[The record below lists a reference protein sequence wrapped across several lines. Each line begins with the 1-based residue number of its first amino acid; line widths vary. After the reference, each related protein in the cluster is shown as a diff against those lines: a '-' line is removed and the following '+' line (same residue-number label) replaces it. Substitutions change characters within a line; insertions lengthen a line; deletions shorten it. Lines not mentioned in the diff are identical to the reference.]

1 MFGGGLGGFGSVND
15 FGDAIAILL
24 QLLWLAILIRALLS
38 WFSPNPSN
46 PLVQALDAIT
56 EPILQPLRQVIPRIG
71 MLDVSPLIALLLLG
85 FLAQL
90 VRDSGF

>member
-24 QLLWLAILIRALLS
+24 QLLWLAILVRALLS
-38 WFSPNPSN
+38 WFSPDPSN

-56 EPILQPLRQVIPRIG
+56 EPILQPLRQIIPRIG
-71 MLDVSPLIALLLLG
+71 MLDITPLIALLVLG
-85 FLAQL
+85 FMAQL
-90 VRDSGF
+90 VRESGF

>member
-1 MFGGGLGGFGSVND
+1 MFGGGLGGFGSIHDV
-15 FGDAIAILL
+15 GDVIALLL
-24 QLLWLAILIRALLS
+24 QLLWFAILIRALLS

-56 EPILQPLRQVIPRIG
+56 EPILQPLRQIIPRIG
-71 MLDVSPLIALLLLG
+71 MLDITPLVALLVIG

-90 VRDSGF
+90 VRNSGF

>member
-1 MFGGGLGGFGSVND
+1 MFGGGLGGFGSIHD
-15 FGDAIAILL
+15 FGDVVAMLL

-38 WFSPNPSN
+38 WFSPDPRNPI
-46 PLVQALDAIT
+46 VQALDAIT

-71 MLDVSPLIALLLLG
+71 MLDISPLVALLVLG